1 MNIERMLYVY
11 LFICLGMIFFDV
23 AMAVSFRRRE
33 KRTVKVSSEFR
44 DKVSREL
51 ENIEKGG
58 KVDEAHKQFM
68 EKKLKKEALQY
79 VKHVY

>member
-44 DKVSREL
+44 DKVAGNL
-51 ENIEKGG
+51 KI
-58 KVDEAHKQFM
+58 
-68 EKKLKKEALQY
+68 LKKAAR
-79 VKHVY
+79 